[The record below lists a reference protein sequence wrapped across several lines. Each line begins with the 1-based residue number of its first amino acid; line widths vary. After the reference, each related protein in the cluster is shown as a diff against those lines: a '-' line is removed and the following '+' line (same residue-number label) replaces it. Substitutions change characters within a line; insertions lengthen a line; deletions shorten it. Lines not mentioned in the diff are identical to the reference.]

1 MLKEMVSLILNI
13 SIILRKLLGILEY
26 IHVHVFAEIE
36 LEVIEP
42 RGEDTTIDDKELS
55 KNDCQSDENQQNDD
69 QHSTETVSD
78 TDNQIIT
85 LSIENQNEISSTQDD
100 SPLVEDIILQSM
112 NPNKVFSDLKTD
124 FESKINIDIHFFQK
138 NFSND

>member
-1 MLKEMVSLILNI
+1 MSLILNI

-26 IHVHVFAEIE
+26 NHVHVFAEIE
-36 LEVIEP
+36 LAVIEP

-85 LSIENQNEISSTQDD
+85 SSIENQNEISSIEDD
-100 SPLVEDIILQSM
+100 SPLVEDIILHS
-112 NPNKVFSDLKTD
+112 KHLKKG
-124 FESKINIDIHFFQK
+124 FWG
-138 NFSND
+138 

>member
-1 MLKEMVSLILNI
+1 MKQHHLHQIVGQTQWIRYSKLFQSQGGTLLVLQNLKMKMIHRRLKEMVSLILNI

-55 KNDCQSDENQQNDD
+55 KNDCQSNENQQNDD
-69 QHSTETVSD
+69 QHST
-78 TDNQIIT
+78 
-85 LSIENQNEISSTQDD
+85 
-100 SPLVEDIILQSM
+100 
-112 NPNKVFSDLKTD
+112 
-124 FESKINIDIHFFQK
+124 
-138 NFSND
+138 